1 MKKKLGIVL
10 SLILLFALVASM
22 VSFAAEEEIRSADCV
37 KGTIKVDGE
46 FEPLWENAKVIIT
59 DRYQGDKVDTY
70 SEVRT
75 MWDENYLY
83 VFAKVYD
90 KVLNAAED
98 AKPHEQD
105 SVEFFVDGK
114 AERSEKYDE
123 NDAQYRVNYKG
134 VITGGTNFDEK
145 NFKAVAKITNFGYVV
160 EASITMESLGIKG
173 TVKVGDKIGFD
184 TSFNDDRGNG
194 VREGL
199 AFWSCTN
206 NKAWKDPRQ
215 FGILK
220 LVAAPAPKAS
230 ETKPAETKTETKSS
244 QNAGN
249 TTSAGSNP
257 KTSDY
262 FPIALY
268 VAGAAASIACAKT
281 IIKKKA

>member
-1 MKKKLGIVL
+1 MKKRIAVL
-10 SLILLFALVASM
+10 LSFVVLFTFVFCT
-22 VSFAAEEEIRSADCV
+22 VSFAAEEEIRSAECV

-46 FEPLWENAKVIIT
+46 FEALWENAKVIKT

-90 KVLNAAED
+90 KVLNAAQD

-114 AERSEKYDE
+114 AERANTYDE

-145 NFKAVAKITNFGYVV
+145 NFKAVAKITDFGYVV

-184 TSFNDDRGNG
+184 TSVNDDRGNG

-215 FGILK
+215 LGILN
-220 LVAAPAPKAS
+220 LVAAPAPKVS
-230 ETKPAETKTETKSS
+230 ETKTQTSSS

-249 TTSAGSNP
+249 TTSAANNP
-257 KTSDY
+257 KTSD
-262 FPIALY
+262 FSQIGLFI
-268 VAGAAASIACAKT
+268 AGAAASIACAKKV
-281 IIKKKA
+281 IRKKV

>member
-1 MKKKLGIVL
+1 MKKRIAALL
-10 SLILLFALVASM
+10 SFVVLFAFVFSA
-22 VSFAAEEEIRSADCV
+22 VSFAAEEEIRSAECV

-46 FEPLWENAKVIIT
+46 FEALWENAKVIKT

-90 KVLNAAED
+90 KVLNAAQD
-98 AKPHEQD
+98 AKPYEQD

-114 AERSEKYDE
+114 AERADKYDE

-145 NFKAVAKITNFGYVV
+145 NFKAFAKITDFGYVV

-215 FGILK
+215 FGILN
-220 LVAAPAPKAS
+220 LVAAPAPKVS
-230 ETKPAETKTETKSS
+230 ETKTETGSS
-244 QNAGN
+244 QNADK
-249 TTSAGSNP
+249 TTSAASNP
-257 KTSDY
+257 KTSD
-262 FPIALY
+262 FSQIGLY
-268 VAGAAASIACAKT
+268 LTGAAVSIVCAKRA
-281 IIKKKA
+281 IRKKV